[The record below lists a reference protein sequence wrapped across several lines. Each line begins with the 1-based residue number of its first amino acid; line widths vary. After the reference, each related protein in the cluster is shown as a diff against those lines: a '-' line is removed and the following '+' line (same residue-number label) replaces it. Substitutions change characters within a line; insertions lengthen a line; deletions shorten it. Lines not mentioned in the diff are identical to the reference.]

1 MADTLRLISRKDW
14 GSYGVLPTGSEID
27 NGSLQR
33 IADALETYLPEM
45 AKNHAH
51 LTTQHDMFKR
61 WYQEQRAIVE
71 QRDRTIAALR
81 GQITKLKKKG
91 GAA

>member
-1 MADTLRLISRKDW
+1 MLTKDCSRTNFDIEK
-14 GSYGVLPTGSEID
+14 PTWELVKIGC
-27 NGSLQR
+27 LQR
-33 IADALETYLPEM
+33 IADALETHLPEM